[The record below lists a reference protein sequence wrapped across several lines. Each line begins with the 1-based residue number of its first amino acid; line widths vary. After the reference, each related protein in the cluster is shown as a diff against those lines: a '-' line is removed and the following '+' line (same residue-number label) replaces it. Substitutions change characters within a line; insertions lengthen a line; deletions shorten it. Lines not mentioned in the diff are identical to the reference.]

1 MAKNQ
6 EKVVPPKTTNGSP
19 NFDTMSIIQNIDLIK
34 GFMTESQLQKLEKHA
49 SFFDDRNRIR
59 FSILDVTDNLV
70 TIGVKQQAAPKVFLA
85 AERELVK
92 VAKSLFGFYLDGF
105 QLDIKVGEYA
115 ELMRALAVAPPVPKE
130 KPTNETKPSRY
141 PDGKGIIENS
151 HLIEQFISEE
161 KLRRMEKHALFFA
174 ERSNIHFKVCEVTD
188 PDILVS
194 VEQREVKVG
203 AAIRP
208 RELET
213 ICKSFFEFYLDDMRI
228 HLQSRQ
234 FSSLKKLSRS
244 AEWYRNEI
252 AARGI
257 TVEQIS
263 DETGLSVLTLRAWLD
278 GKQGMSTLAK
288 AMFHY
293 MLK

>member
-1 MAKNQ
+1 LAKNQ

>member
-1 MAKNQ
+1 
-6 EKVVPPKTTNGSP
+6 
-19 NFDTMSIIQNIDLIK
+19 MSIIHNIDLIK

-49 SFFDDRNRIR
+49 LFFEDRNKIR
-59 FSILDVTDNLV
+59 FSILDVTDGLV
-70 TIGVKQQAAPKVFLA
+70 TIGVKQQAAPKVFFA
-85 AERELVK
+85 AERELAK

-105 QLDIKVGEYA
+105 RLDVKVGEFADLLRAMA
-115 ELMRALAVAPPVPKE
+115 EAPPTPKAPPVKKTQPVE
-130 KPTNETKPSRY
+130 QS
-141 PDGKGIIENS
+141 DGKGIIENS

-161 KLRRMEKHALFFA
+161 KFNRMEKHALFFA
-174 ERSNIHFKVCEVTD
+174 EKSNIHFKVCEVTD
-188 PDILVS
+188 QDIMVS
-194 VEQREVKVG
+194 VEQREVKTG

-213 ICKSFFEFYLDDMRI
+213 VCRSFFEFYLDDKRI
-228 HLQSRQ
+228 YLQSKQ
-234 FSSLKKLSRS
+234 LPSLKKLSKS
-244 AEWYRNEI
+244 ADWYKNEV

-257 TVEQIS
+257 TVEQIAE
-263 DETGLSVLTLRAWLD
+263 ETGLSSLTLRAWLD

>member
-6 EKVVPPKTTNGSP
+6 EKVIPPKPTNGSP

-49 SFFDDRNRIR
+49 LFFDDRNRIR
-59 FSILDVTDNLV
+59 FSILDVTENLV
-70 TIGVKQQAAPKVFLA
+70 TIGVNQQAAPKVFLA
-85 AERELVK
+85 AEKELVK

-115 ELMRALAVAPPVPKE
+115 ELMRALALAPPVPKE
-130 KPTNETKPSRY
+130 KPANENKPRQD

-151 HLIEQFISEE
+151 HLIQQFISEE

-174 ERSNIHFKVCEVTD
+174 ERSNIHFRVCEVTD

-194 VEQREVKVG
+194 VEQREVKAG

-244 AEWYRNEI
+244 AEWYKNEI

-257 TVEQIS
+257 TVEQIA

-278 GKQGMSTLAK
+278 GRQGMSTLAK

>member
-1 MAKNQ
+1 MT
-6 EKVVPPKTTNGSP
+6 PKRTNGSP
-19 NFDTMSIIQNIDLIK
+19 NFDTMSIIHNIDLIK
-34 GFMTESQLQKLEKHA
+34 GFMTEGQLQKLEKHA
-49 SFFDDRNRIR
+49 SFFDERSKIR

-70 TIGVKQQAAPKVFLA
+70 TIGVVQQAARKVFLV

-92 VAKSLFGFYLDGF
+92 VAKSLFGFYLDNL

-115 ELMRALAVAPPVPKE
+115 ELMRDLAASPRIPTGKATNAA
-130 KPTNETKPSRY
+130 KPIQDPN
-141 PDGKGIIENS
+141 GKGIVENS
-151 HLIEQFISEE
+151 HLIEPFISEE

-194 VEQREVKVG
+194 VEQGEVKAG

-208 RELET
+208 KELET
-213 ICKSFFEFYLDDMRI
+213 VCKSFFEFYIEDKRI
-228 HLQSRQ
+228 HLESKQL
-234 FSSLKKLSRS
+234 SSLKKLSRS
-244 AEWYRNEI
+244 AEWYKNEI

-257 TVEQIS
+257 TVEQIA
-263 DETGLSVLTLRAWLD
+263 DETGLSTLTLRAWLD